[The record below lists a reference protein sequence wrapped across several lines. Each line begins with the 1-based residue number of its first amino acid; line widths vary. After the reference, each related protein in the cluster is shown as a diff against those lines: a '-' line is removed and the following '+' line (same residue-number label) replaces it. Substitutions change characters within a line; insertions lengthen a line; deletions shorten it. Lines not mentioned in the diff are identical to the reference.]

1 MIIRTIKQHVLRVIA
16 NNRMV
21 ILDEA
26 HKVTGFMHLLM
37 KPRNTG
43 KTWTSEERRVLRAHL
58 KHLSCY
64 VPIAV
69 IFVMPF
75 GSLLI
80 PVLAEILDR
89 RATNHRKS
97 PGDGLRSAGSD
108 EALV

>member
-1 MIIRTIKQHVLRVIA
+1 MVA
-16 NNRMV
+16 NNRAL

-26 HKVTGFMHLLM
+26 QRITGFMHLLM

-43 KTWTSEERRVLRAHL
+43 KAWTGEERQVLRMHL

-64 VPIAV
+64 VPVMI

-89 RATNHRKS
+89 RGTHRKS
-97 PGDGLRSAGSD
+97 QGNNLDTAGHGR
-108 EALV
+108 AVL